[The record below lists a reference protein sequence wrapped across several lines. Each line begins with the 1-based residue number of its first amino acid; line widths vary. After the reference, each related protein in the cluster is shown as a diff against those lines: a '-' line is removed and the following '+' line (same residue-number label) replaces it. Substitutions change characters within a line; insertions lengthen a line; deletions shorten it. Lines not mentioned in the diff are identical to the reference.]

1 MKKILIALAVVL
13 SLVALQIGTR
23 SAFASTAESN
33 SIADPGHVKV
43 TICHR
48 TGNGGSHEITVDSH
62 AVPAHLAH
70 GDAIGSCDQNPTR
83 TGE

>member
-1 MKKILIALAVVL
+1 MKKFLFAAAFLL
-13 SLVALQIGTR
+13 TLVALQITTR
-23 SAFASTAESN
+23 SVFAASANAT
-33 SIADPGHVKV
+33 IATNPDHVKV

-70 GDAIGSCDQNPTR
+70 GDAIGSCNP
-83 TGE
+83 EEHQ